1 MYACMCVHALYT
13 FMYTVA
19 GVRWQQMMMAVGNWN
34 LRMLLRIEGFCL
46 LLVWFWL
53 LVWKLCLP
61 CRAHL
66 EARYRQG
73 CDFWSE
79 WALKCC
85 HAFKPFHFTKRT
97 LTRSHLS
104 VKGNV
109 VLDIL
114 PLPPRIMSPSPSALL
129 CARRISLLRTASSWA
144 P

>member
-1 MYACMCVHALYT
+1 MNVCTHVYVCTVYIH
-13 FMYTVA
+13 VA

-34 LRMLLRIEGFCL
+34 SRMLLWRIEGFCL
-46 LLVWFWL
+46 LLAWFWL

-61 CRAHL
+61 CRVHL

-79 WALKCC
+79 WALKFC
-85 HAFKPFHFTKRT
+85 HAFKPFHLTKRT
-97 LTRSHLS
+97 LTRPHLS
-104 VKGNV
+104 VKGNI

-114 PLPPRIMSPSPSALL
+114 PLPPWIMSPSPSTLL
-129 CARRISLLRTASSWA
+129 CAIRISLLRTASSWA